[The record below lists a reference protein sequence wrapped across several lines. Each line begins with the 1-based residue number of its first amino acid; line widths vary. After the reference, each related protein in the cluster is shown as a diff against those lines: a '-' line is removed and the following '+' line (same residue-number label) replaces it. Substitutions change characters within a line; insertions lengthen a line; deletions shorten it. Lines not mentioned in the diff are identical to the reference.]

1 MSGAYERRTGSQL
14 LNIGSI
20 VDLLRRNWLLWLVP
34 TLAFMTVGTLYA
46 LTRGKQWQ
54 ASQALVVRDEVAGE
68 MGFGNSG
75 PLGRFESNDELK
87 RSLETILQIAKN
99 PGVAKAALKKVG
111 PPEDRK
117 SEGEFPT
124 ESEVE
129 GLTGNISLSAPKGTE
144 FGTSDY
150 IYLTVKSNTQDR
162 AVSLAVAVCDAM
174 EKRMTQLRT
183 AHSKSLVAELKEK
196 QRLANHV
203 LMESTAKLSAFERK
217 LGSDLAE
224 MRTLAESSGGD
235 GALRVQVN
243 QIRGEL
249 RNAERQRRVQAQLF
263 HLLRKVGGDPN
274 VILSAPSRLLE
285 VQPSLRQLKDGL
297 VAAKLA
303 TAKLRSSLTD
313 THPQVLASEQTEKN
327 VLRALVREARNS
339 IRAAAEDVKAANTQ
353 VKSLEKK
360 LASVKDRLG
369 GLAGQR
375 AEYVNVS
382 AEVDQ
387 RREQYKQINDSL
399 SEARGR
405 LEASDAT
412 SLITRFESPTTGS
425 RPLGPGKSILI
436 LGTTLGGLFLG
447 LTLVYLLAPWQ
458 GSNRSG
464 RRASDMFRRRSSDKG
479 NPYDRRALAAPAV
492 PQLTDARPLE
502 YQSLPDAVKAL
513 PSASDDPSVKQALA
527 QMSQKE

>member
-1 MSGAYERRTGSQL
+1 MCIRDS
-14 LNIGSI
+14 
-20 VDLLRRNWLLWLVP
+20 
-34 TLAFMTVGTLYA
+34 
-46 LTRGKQWQ
+46 
-54 ASQALVVRDEVAGE
+54 VVRDEVVGE
-68 MGFGNSG
+68 MGFGNAG
-75 PLGRFESNDELK
+75 PLGRFDSNDELK

-99 PGVAKAALKKVG
+99 PSVAKAALKKVG

-117 SEGEFPT
+117 SSDEFPT
-124 ESEVE
+124 EEEVE
-129 GLTGNISLSAPKGTE
+129 GLTENISLSAPKGTE
-144 FGTSDY
+144 FGSSEV
-150 IYLTVKSNTQDR
+150 IYLSVKSNEQDR
-162 AVSLAVAVCDAM
+162 AIALATAVCDAM
-174 EKRMTQLRT
+174 EKRMILLRT
-183 AHSKSLVAELKEK
+183 AHSQSLVAELREK

-203 LMESTAKLSAFERK
+203 LMESTAKLTAFERK
-217 LGSDLAE
+217 LGPDLAE
-224 MRTLAESSGGD
+224 MRTLAESNGGD

-249 RNAERQRRVQAQLF
+249 RTAERQRSLQAQLF

-285 VQPSLRQLKDGL
+285 VQPSLRQLRNGL
-297 VAAKLA
+297 VEAKLA

-327 VLRALVREARNS
+327 VLAALVREARNS
-339 IRAAAEDVKAANTQ
+339 IRAAAEDVKTANTQ

-375 AEYVNVS
+375 ADYVNVS
-382 AEVDQ
+382 AEVAQCRD
-387 RREQYKQINDSL
+387 QYKQINDSL
-399 SEARGR
+399 AEARGR

-412 SLITRFESPTTGS
+412 SLITRFESPSTGS
-425 RPLGPGKSILI
+425 RPLGPGNSILL

-458 GSNRSG
+458 SNSSG
-464 RRASDMFRRRSSDKG
+464 RRSSDMFRRRSSDKS
-479 NPYDRRALAAPAV
+479 NPYDRRALAAPEV
-492 PQLTDARPLE
+492 PQLTDARPLQ

-513 PSASDDPSVKQALA
+513 PSASDDPSVKKALA
-527 QMSQKE
+527 QMSQKDSDS